1 MIFSGGV
8 LGPMLLSQ
16 NVDVAH
22 GSTNTLRS
30 SLHKTRPRGVGGVY
44 VIPCKECDKCYVGQ
58 TGRDF
63 KIRMNEHKSYITKR
77 QYEKAVYNHVLKE
90 NHSIDFN
97 GAKMVF
103 ESSNEKQRLVVESAL
118 ILELPNF
125 NLCKGAS
132 SINKASKDIILR
144 KNKWILDNV
153 RRDPT

>member
-1 MIFSGGV
+1 MFVGYSKS
-8 LGPMLLSQ
+8 LL
-16 NVDVAH
+16 
-22 GSTNTLRS
+22 TLS
-30 SLHKTRPRGVGGVY
+30 VV
-44 VIPCKECDKCYVGQ
+44 VPCKDCDKCYVGQ
-58 TGRDF
+58 TGRQF
-63 KIRMNEHKSYITKR
+63 ETRMNEHKSYITKR

-90 NHSIDFN
+90 NHAIDFN

-103 ESSNEKQRLVVESAL
+103 GSSNEKQRLVVESAL

-132 SINKASKDIILR
+132 SINKASKDVILS